1 MIHYRL
7 KILKRKCDKVNFFSY
22 KKHYVYKL
30 KSCNLQ
36 SFVITLALP

>member
-22 KKHYVYKL
+22 KKTL
-30 KSCNLQ
+30 CLQ
-36 SFVITLALP
+36 AK